1 MICPACG
8 QEVDDRNGLCLV
20 CGAAPAALASPPPAG
35 TEPPAPRE
43 ARTDAEHG
51 HARPEGQAPVQQPPV
66 QDPYRQQP
74 YGGQT
79 YAPRPVYPPPYPAR
93 GSYYPQGPYLPQG
106 QQYWPA
112 PPPGAPDPQQYVV
125 SAKAGGRGSVVTG
138 VVALLAGALV
148 AASTFLPWVSVNATG
163 YSANVS
169 GYSYMTGTASGS
181 GSGSFSVVLTGAGV
195 LFFTGFFSLL
205 LGALV
210 LAGGLVTLFRRR
222 LGGVLVF
229 AFALPAAGLA
239 AVDIAMVMTK
249 MPGGS
254 ASVGMWTFAG
264 AALAALATGIVGLA
278 SPG

>member
-8 QEVDDRNGLCLV
+8 QEADDRNGFCPG
-20 CGAAPAALASPPPAG
+20 CGAAPAAPAPPPPAG
-35 TEPPAPRE
+35 MEPPAPRE

-51 HARPEGQAPVQQPPV
+51 YAQPEGQAPVQQPPV
-66 QDPYRQQP
+66 QDPYRQQS
-74 YGGQT
+74 YDGQA
-79 YAPRPVYPPPYPAR
+79 YAPRPVYPPPYP
-93 GSYYPQGPYLPQG
+93 PQGPYYAQGPYHPQG

-125 SAKAGGRGSVVTG
+125 SARAAGRGSVVTG
-138 VVALLAGALV
+138 AIAILAGAAV
-148 AASTFLPWVSVNATG
+148 VASTFLPWVSMGAAG

-210 LAGGLVTLFRRR
+210 MAGGLVMLFRRR

-239 AVDIAMVMTK
+239 AVDVAMAMTK
-249 MPGGS
+249 VPGGS
-254 ASVGMWTFAG
+254 ASVGMWVFAG